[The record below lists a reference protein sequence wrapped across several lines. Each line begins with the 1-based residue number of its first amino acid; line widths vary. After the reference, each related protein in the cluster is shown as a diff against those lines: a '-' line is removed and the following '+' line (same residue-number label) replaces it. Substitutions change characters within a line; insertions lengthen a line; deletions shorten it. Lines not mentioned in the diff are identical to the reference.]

1 MNARRALPLLSAV
14 LLTAACE
21 APAAPEVD
29 PAGPAAITVTA
40 NAATHMAASGT
51 FTQTGITSLVPSTAG
66 PNTILEQ
73 TSVGV
78 LSGTLS
84 GPWEDRLRV
93 VIHPNGRFNTSFW
106 ITCTC
111 TVEGKSG
118 TLEIRAQDT
127 GELVSPTLA
136 AFEGRAVIISG
147 TDELAGLRGS
157 LHIEGTVD
165 VTTGLA
171 TYDYSGTIR
180 FTP

>member
-14 LLTAACE
+14 LLTAACD
-21 APAAPEVD
+21 APVAPEGD
-29 PAGPAAITVTA
+29 RAGSAPIAVVA
-40 NAATHMAASGT
+40 NAATHLAASGT
-51 FTQTGITSLVPSTAG
+51 FTQTGITSLMPSSAG

-84 GPWEDRLRV
+84 GAWEDRLRV

-111 TVEGKSG
+111 TVDGKSG
-118 TLEIRAQDT
+118 TLEIRAQDA
-127 GELVSPTLA
+127 GELVNPTLGT
-136 AFEGRAVIISG
+136 FEGRAVIVSG
-147 TDELAGLRGS
+147 TGDLAGLRGS
-157 LHIEGTVD
+157 LRIEGTVD

-171 TYDYSGTIR
+171 TYDYSGTIH
-180 FTP
+180 FTF

>member
-1 MNARRALPLLSAV
+1 MNAQRALPLLSAV
-14 LLTAACE
+14 LLAAACE
-21 APAAPEVD
+21 APIAPEAD
-29 PAGPAAITVTA
+29 RDGPTAISVTA
-40 NAATHMAASGT
+40 NATPQLAASGT

-84 GPWEDRLRV
+84 GPWEDQIRV
-93 VIHPNGRFNTSFW
+93 VIHPNGRFNASFR

-111 TVEGKSG
+111 TVDGKSG
-118 TLEIRAQDT
+118 TLEIRAQDSGKLVNPTT
-127 GELVSPTLA
+127 G
-136 AFEGRAVIISG
+136 AFKGRAVILSG

-157 LHIEGTVD
+157 LRIEGTVD
-165 VTTGLA
+165 VTTGLS
-171 TYDYSGTIR
+171 TYDYSGTIH